1 MALRITWENK
11 NIRPVEVEIY
21 RSDSTIDRN
30 NLPAPIKVVTDGG
43 TSFIDAGAEMGNTYY
58 YAIAVKEG
66 NSRVFSQERKVKVE
80 VNRGAGPSK
89 LIWGDERYGY
99 YGMLTTPEFIS
110 YGEIYAAALAPG
122 LPATPTACNWH
133 KFIRHNKIIYVPD
146 RRLGLINWMTVY
158 NAGMVFGVDG
168 PGPANMIAGITPV
181 NQKQLIFFQGSNYF
195 PRLMRGYWDK
205 YEDLAALRATDV
217 PAQITPRVAF
227 WTINALPASGI
238 HDNIPNAPDNE
249 YNDFIY
255 PQVVEAPALSRAQIV
270 SEKPTSTFIGL
281 ISYYSWPNASVNNNK
296 IACQERN
303 PAGSGMAEWHLCRGH
318 NYAQNGANNIE
329 NPAGYLCRITGHQSL
344 GADAVSWVPVI
355 ELDESPVVAF

>member
-21 RSDSTIDRN
+21 RSATTIDRN
-30 NLPAPIKVVTDGG
+30 NLPAPIKVVTDGA
-43 TSFIDAGAEMGNTYY
+43 TSYVDAGAEMGSTYY
-58 YAIAVKEG
+58 YVIAVKEG

-89 LIWGDERYGY
+89 LIWGDERFGY
-99 YGMLTTPEFIS
+99 YGLLTTPEFLS
-110 YGEIYAAALAPG
+110 YGDIYAAALAPG
-122 LPATPTACNWH
+122 LPSTPTACNWH

-146 RRLGLINWMTVY
+146 RKLGLINWMVAY

-181 NQKQLIFFQGSNYF
+181 NQKQLIFFQGANYF

-205 YEDLAALRATDV
+205 YEDLAALKASDI
-217 PAQITPRVAF
+217 PAQITPTQAF
-227 WTINALPASGI
+227 WTINPLPASGV
-238 HDNIPNAPDNE
+238 HDSIPNAPDNE

-255 PQVVEAPALSRAQIV
+255 PQVVEAPQWMRAQIV

-281 ISYYSWPNASVNNNK
+281 IAYYSWATATVNNNR
-296 IACQERN
+296 IGCQERAPGVTGAN
-303 PAGSGMAEWHLCRGH
+303 SWHVCRGH
-318 NYAQNGANNIE
+318 NYAQNGANGIE
-329 NPAGYLCRITGHQSL
+329 NPAGYLGRITGHQINN
-344 GADAVSWVPVI
+344 GEYVAWVPVI
-355 ELDESPVVAF
+355 ELDETPLVAF